1 MRLISHVIL
10 NVLYNKQIVF
20 IDCFTISF
28 YAKRHKKKVFHGQ
41 ADCNTADKKVFHG
54 HSGKTAVTI
63 SAFLKYTEWFC
74 AINKSYPQIVY
85 LLFCGSKVCCAGRI
99 VHLWVGRWVGWG
111 VLGWQIPPLP
121 LPADGQMGGGRRRG
135 RRWPSSSLPRSSSS

>member
-1 MRLISHVIL
+1 MPNGI
-10 NVLYNKQIVF
+10 
-20 IDCFTISF
+20 
-28 YAKRHKKKVFHGQ
+28 KKVFHGQ

-111 VLGWQIPPLP
+111 VLGWQIPLLP
-121 LPADGQMGGGRRRG
+121 LPADGQMGEGETQGKT
-135 RRWPSSSLPRSSSS
+135 LAIIIIAKVIIMNQLIMLL